1 MNIARQLANQHLN
14 NPQYYVD
21 DEVQWAFD
29 DDVLILSTFYDVNED
44 SELYSTFGA
53 NIRDELGLSINDE
66 VFVDGLDPENL
77 SFDMFAG

>member
-1 MNIARQLANQHLN
+1 M
-14 NPQYYVD
+14 
-21 DEVQWAFD
+21 
-29 DDVLILSTFYDVNED
+29 NED

-77 SFDMFAG
+77 SFDMFAADEILQGDYYNLYYYGYDHVGNEVHDAISFDEFLSD